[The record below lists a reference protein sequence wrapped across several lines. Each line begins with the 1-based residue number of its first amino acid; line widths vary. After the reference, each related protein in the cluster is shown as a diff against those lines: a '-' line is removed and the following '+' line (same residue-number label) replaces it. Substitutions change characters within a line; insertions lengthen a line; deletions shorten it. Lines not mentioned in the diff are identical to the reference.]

1 MDYKSN
7 EEDYVTY
14 KIFPCDYSKNII
26 EIRNQCYEIVEKFV
40 SKFMWHHDCFVLNIN
55 ESETCGSGNLSDQAM
70 PIIEGKVIVSDSVED
85 EWFIISLLFL
95 ISEKL
100 DDVVIQVNFIVNKK
114 DKF

>member
-26 EIRNQCYEIVEKFV
+26 EIRNQCYDIVEKFV
-40 SKFMWHHDCFVLNIN
+40 SEFMWHHDCFVLNIN
-55 ESETCGSGNLSDQAM
+55 ESETCGSDNLSDQAM
-70 PIIEGKVIVSDSVED
+70 PIIEGKVTVSDSVED

-100 DDVVIQVNFIVNKK
+100 DDVVIQVNFIPRKMI
-114 DKF
+114 